1 MATLISHGTVPA
13 WGIAQAEDS
22 ALLLTSLDIT
32 TTASGEYVQQN
43 RFGQSAGIILYDQ
56 TASFSMSGALV
67 NGGTLATTLA
77 GAVTLNN
84 FANNNDF
91 VTGLGAG
98 ESNTD
103 RTSVCKEIKRTL
115 SNTAAVQIDITGTI
129 YNFAPTPS
137 A

>member
-1 MATLISHGTVPA
+1 MATLITYGSVPE
-13 WGIAQAEDS
+13 WGIATAEDS

-32 TTASGEYVQQN
+32 TTASGEYLQQN
-43 RFGQSAGIILYDQ
+43 LQGQTSGVILYDQ

-84 FANNNDF
+84 FANTNDF

-98 ESNTD
+98 DTAAD
-103 RTSVCKEIKRTL
+103 RTSICKEIKRTL
-115 SNTAAVQIDITGTI
+115 SNTAAVQIDITGNV
-129 YNFAPTPS
+129 YNFAS